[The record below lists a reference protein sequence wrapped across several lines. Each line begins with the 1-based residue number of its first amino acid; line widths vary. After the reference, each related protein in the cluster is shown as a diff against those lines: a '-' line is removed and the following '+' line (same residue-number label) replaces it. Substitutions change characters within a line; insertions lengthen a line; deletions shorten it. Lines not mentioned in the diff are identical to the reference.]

1 MPLFEIR
8 TQSESTAILEELYRA
23 YQSVRTPYVFHIQAE
38 DEDEAIENY
47 REHGEIVYEGDDEY
61 GDVFDSEFQETL
73 EEIDREFESDEVI
86 QVRNIDEE
94 PAREVRSTPYA
105 LGGYIRRIQ
114 RQNEEH
120 DWEV

>member
-38 DEDEAIENY
+38 
-47 REHGEIVYEGDDEY
+47 EGDDEY